1 MITESVELNLEK
13 NCGAIIGRTNE
24 VGRKVDDIMD
34 KNNNFRGDGM
44 MQVLSSNLENLEIR
58 DCVLPQSVCTLV
70 NKILDVQK
78 NDVVAE
84 INCGVGSYLDA
95 TIKAYPEIKLVG
107 VEKEHDKLEVANAIL
122 GYSIEDCDI
131 HRDTMNDFVLRQA
144 PQYEHKINLCCANP
158 FYYYNSYDVQGV
170 WVYDKAF
177 SYMSERIL
185 LREEKAFGEY
195 IRDSKLYHTVFYHTT
210 SDWYFN
216 EMLIKSIKRE
226 GKAVALMNSGNLG
239 NKLDEQ
245 SRRFFLENGYIE
257 AIIKLPEKLAL
268 RMRSM
273 VLVVLSHGNNSVRFV
288 DASSCYVDGRRS
300 NELSAENIATIVAM
314 INQDGENSKS
324 VPVEALLHNGV
335 ILNPERYFIPAVDVK
350 SSIALGAVLKAVKR
364 AVPLKAAALDEAAA
378 NEETSIKYIR
388 LADLQDG
395 VINDELCCLKELEPK
410 WDKYLLEDGDIV
422 ISKITKPCKLAVY
435 SKRRGEAVVMVG
447 NMYALSVDEEK
458 LNPYYLQAYLQSEKG
473 AAALDACSTGSAL
486 PIISVEAVK
495 GLQIPLLPM
504 AEQNRI
510 AGRCEKL
517 LHDVQAFKRHLN
529 STLEKLG
536 KVFEG

>member
-1 MITESVELNLEK
+1 
-13 NCGAIIGRTNE
+13 
-24 VGRKVDDIMD
+24 MD
-34 KNNNFRGDGM
+34 KNINFRGDGM
-44 MQVLSSNLENLEIR
+44 MRVLSSNLENLEIR
-58 DCVLPQSVCTLV
+58 DYVLPKSICALV
-70 NKILDVQK
+70 NKILEVQK

-107 VEKEHDKLEVANAIL
+107 VEKEHDKLEVANTIL
-122 GYSIEDCDI
+122 GYSMEERDI
-131 HRDTMNDFVLRQA
+131 HRDAMKDFMLREG
-144 PQYEHKINLCCANP
+144 PRYEHQINLCCANP
-158 FYYYNSYDVQGV
+158 FYYYNGNYAQGI
-170 WVYDKAF
+170 YDKAF
-177 SYMSERIL
+177 SYMSERVQ
-185 LREEKAFGEY
+185 LREEKAFEEY
-195 IRDSKLYHTVFYHTT
+195 IRDSKLYHTVRYHTT

-216 EMLIKSIKRE
+216 EILVKSIKRE

-257 AIIKLPEKLAL
+257 AIIKLPERLAL

-273 VLVVLSHGNNSVRFV
+273 VLVVLSHGNRSVRFV

-300 NELSAENIATIVAM
+300 NEMSAENIDAIVAM
-314 INQDGENSKS
+314 LDYDGENSKS
-324 VPVEALLHNGV
+324 VPVEALLQNGV
-335 ILNPERYFIPAVDVK
+335 ILNPERYFIPAVDIKNSITLGDALK
-350 SSIALGAVLKAVKR
+350 SVKR

-395 VINDELCCLKELEPK
+395 VINDELCCLKELEAK

-435 SKRRGEAVVMVG
+435 SKRRGEAAVMVG
-447 NMYALSVDEEK
+447 NMYALSVDEDK
-458 LNPYYLQAYLQSEKG
+458 LNPYYLQAYLQSELG

-486 PIISVEAVK
+486 PIISVEALK

-504 AEQNRI
+504 EKQNKIAE
-510 AGRCEKL
+510 RCEKL
-517 LHDVQAFKRHLN
+517 LHEVQVLKRHLN
-529 STLEKLG
+529 STLKELG
-536 KVFEG
+536 KVYEG

>member
-1 MITESVELNLEK
+1 MKTEFSKQNVEK
-13 NCGAIIGRTNE
+13 NCEAAIGRMNE
-24 VGRKVDDIMD
+24 VVRKVDDIMD
-34 KNNNFRGDGM
+34 KNINFRGDGM
-44 MQVLSSNLENLEIR
+44 MRVLSSNLENLEIR
-58 DCVLPQSVCTLV
+58 DYVLPQSICALV

-84 INCGVGSYLDA
+84 INCGAGSYLDA

-107 VEKEHDKLEVANAIL
+107 VEKEHDKLEVANTIL
-122 GYSIEDCDI
+122 GYSMEARDI
-131 HRDTMNDFVLRQA
+131 HRDAMKDIMLREA
-144 PQYEHKINLCCANP
+144 PRYEHQINLCCANP
-158 FYYYNSYDVQGV
+158 FYYYNGNYAQGI
-170 WVYDKAF
+170 YDKAF
-177 SYMSERIL
+177 SYMSERVL
-185 LREEKAFGEY
+185 LREEKAFEEY
-195 IRDSKLYHTVFYHTT
+195 IRDSKLYHTVRYHTT

-216 EMLIKSIKRE
+216 EMLIKSIKKK

-257 AIIKLPEKLAL
+257 AIIKLPERLAL
-268 RMRSM
+268 RVRSM
-273 VLVVLSHGNNSVRFV
+273 VLVVLSHGNKSVRFV
-288 DASSCYVDGRRS
+288 DASSCYADGRRS
-300 NELSAENIATIVAM
+300 NELSAENIEAIVAM
-314 INQDGENSKS
+314 LDHDGENSKS
-324 VPVEALLHNGV
+324 VPVEDLLQNGV

-350 SSIALGAVLKAVKR
+350 NSIALGDALKTVKR

-378 NEETSIKYIR
+378 SEETSIKYIR

-395 VINDELCCLKELEPK
+395 VINDELCCLKELEAK

-435 SKRRGEAVVMVG
+435 SKRRGEAAVMVG

-458 LNPYYLQAYLQSEKG
+458 LNPYYLQAYLQSELG

-486 PIISVEAVK
+486 PIVSVEALK

-504 AEQNRI
+504 EKQNRI
-510 AGRCEKL
+510 AERCEKL
-517 LHDVQAFKRHLN
+517 LHEVQVLKRHLN
-529 STLEKLG
+529 STLEALG
-536 KVFEG
+536 KVYEG